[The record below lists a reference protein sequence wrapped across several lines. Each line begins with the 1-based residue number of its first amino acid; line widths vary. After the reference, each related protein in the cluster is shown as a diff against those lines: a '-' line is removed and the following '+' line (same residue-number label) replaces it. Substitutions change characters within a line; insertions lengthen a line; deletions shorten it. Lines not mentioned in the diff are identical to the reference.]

1 MNEKSDEPAK
11 QSAKPDQSAA
21 QDQPQ
26 YREVSQEELKQIL
39 AAHKKWLETKGKQGK
54 RAYLG
59 DANLQEANLWRAN
72 LQEADLGDANLE
84 KADLWRANLQEAD
97 LMEANLEEA
106 NLLRADLR
114 KANLR
119 KANLRKA
126 NLFEVKAVTASQ
138 IKRATNWRLAF
149 YSDDFLAEL
158 DLPAD
163 HNETV
168 EKKLAEIEKEKTI
181 MP

>member
-1 MNEKSDEPAK
+1 MNEKSDKPTK
-11 QSAKPDQSAA
+11 RSAEPDQSAG

-54 RAYLG
+54 RAY
-59 DANLQEANLWRAN
+59 
-72 LQEADLGDANLE
+72 LGDANLE

-138 IKRATNWRLAF
+138 IKRATNWQLAF
-149 YSDDFLAEL
+149 YSEALLKQLGF
-158 DLPAD
+158 PAD

-168 EKKLAEIEKEKTI
+168 EKRLAEIEKEKGKTATK
-181 MP
+181 P

>member
-59 DANLQEANLWRAN
+59 DANL
-72 LQEADLGDANLE
+72 E

-97 LMEANLEEA
+97 LMEANLQEA
-106 NLLRADLR
+106 NLLRADLRKANLR

-138 IKRATNWRLAF
+138 IKRATNWQLAF
-149 YSDDFLAEL
+149 YSEALLKQLGF
-158 DLPAD
+158 PAD

-168 EKKLAEIEKEKTI
+168 EKKLAEIEKGER
-181 MP
+181 

>member
-59 DANLQEANLWRAN
+59 DANLQEA
-72 LQEADLGDANLE
+72 DLGDANLE

-97 LMEANLEEA
+97 LMEANLQEA

-138 IKRATNWRLAF
+138 IKRATNWQLAF
-149 YSDDFLAEL
+149 YSEALLKQLGF
-158 DLPAD
+158 PAD

-168 EKKLAEIEKEKTI
+168 EKKLAEIEKGER
-181 MP
+181 

>member
-11 QSAKPDQSAA
+11 QSAKPDRSAA

-59 DANLQEANLWRAN
+59 DANL
-72 LQEADLGDANLE
+72 E
-84 KADLWRANLQEAD
+84 KANLWRANLQEAD
-97 LMEANLEEA
+97 LMEANLQEA
-106 NLLRADLR
+106 NLLRAD
-114 KANLR
+114 LR

-149 YSDDFLAEL
+149 YSDNFLAEL

-168 EKKLAEIEKEKTI
+168 EKKLAEIEKGER
-181 MP
+181 